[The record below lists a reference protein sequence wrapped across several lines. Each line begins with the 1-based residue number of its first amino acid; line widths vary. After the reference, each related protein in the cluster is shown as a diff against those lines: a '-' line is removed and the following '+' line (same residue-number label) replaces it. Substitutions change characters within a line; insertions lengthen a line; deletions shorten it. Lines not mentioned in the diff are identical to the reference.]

1 MKPLYI
7 TYHRIDKQ
15 KWNNCIQKS
24 KNGLIYATTAYLD
37 AMTEN
42 KWDAL
47 VEGDYH
53 AVMPLTFR
61 IKYGFKYL
69 YQPPFVQQ
77 LGIFSAAKITASQTN
92 LFITEAQKKFRFAE
106 YTFNAANPFPP
117 GNYLISP
124 KINYLLTLQKPHLQ
138 IANDYQPSF
147 KKSLRR
153 LQKLNLEYSSTFD
166 IEKAISLYRDL
177 YSHRIKEIKEGD
189 VKCFKKLCRQMA
201 ETNQLCMRKVTF
213 DNRTVA
219 INILFKYNSRL
230 YNIISCITD
239 EGKKMEANY
248 FLYDKIIEEF
258 SSANLLLDFEG
269 SDIAGVATFYKK
281 MSPQSENY
289 SFLKYNNL
297 PALVKIFKA

>member
-1 MKPLYI
+1 MKPVYI
-7 TYHRIDKQ
+7 TYHKIDKQ

-47 VEGDYH
+47 VEGDYQ

-61 IKYGFKYL
+61 IKYGIKYL

-77 LGIFSAAKITASQTN
+77 LGIFSATKINTSQTN
-92 LFITEAQKKFRFAE
+92 LFIIEAQKKFRFAE

-117 GNYLISP
+117 GNFLISP
-124 KINYLLTLQKPHLQ
+124 KINYLLTLQKPHPQ
-138 IANDYQPSF
+138 IVNDYQPSF

-166 IEKAISLYRDL
+166 IKKAISHYREL
-177 YSHRIKEIKEGD
+177 YSHRIKQIKKGA
-189 VKCFKKLCRQMA
+189 VKRFTKLCRQMA
-201 ETNQLCMRKVTF
+201 ETNQLCMREVTF
-213 DNRTVA
+213 ENRTVA
-219 INILFKYNSRL
+219 INILFRDNNRV
-230 YNIISCITD
+230 YNIISCITE

-248 FLYDKIIEEF
+248 FLYDKILEEF
-258 SSANLLLDFEG
+258 SSSNLVFDFEG

-281 MSPQSENY
+281 MSPQSESYN
-289 SFLKYNNL
+289 FLKFNNL
-297 PALVKIFKA
+297 PAVVKIFKS